1 VDNPSLSKVNI
12 SLNKF
17 KFNREVNP
25 RNFSCEPQTPWI
37 LKKKLLDGKRIPW
50 WEISKEILFTT
61 SSERMVY
68 YLRYATRMKGVVL
81 EVLLLQQVRF

>member
-1 VDNPSLSKVNI
+1 VRLIREI
-12 SLNKF
+12 SL
-17 KFNREVNP
+17 VN
-25 RNFSCEPQTPWI
+25 
-37 LKKKLLDGKRIPW
+37 LKLLGFLRKKLLDGKHIPW
-50 WEISKEILFTT
+50 WEISKEILFIT

>member
-1 VDNPSLSKVNI
+1 VRLIREI
-12 SLNKF
+12 SL
-17 KFNREVNP
+17 VN
-25 RNFSCEPQTPWI
+25 
-37 LKKKLLDGKRIPW
+37 LKLLGFLRKKLLDGKRIPW

-81 EVLLLQQVRF
+81 KVLLLQQVRF

>member
-1 VDNPSLSKVNI
+1 VRLIREI
-12 SLNKF
+12 SL
-17 KFNREVNP
+17 VN
-25 RNFSCEPQTPWI
+25 
-37 LKKKLLDGKRIPW
+37 LKLLGFLRKKLLDGKRIPW